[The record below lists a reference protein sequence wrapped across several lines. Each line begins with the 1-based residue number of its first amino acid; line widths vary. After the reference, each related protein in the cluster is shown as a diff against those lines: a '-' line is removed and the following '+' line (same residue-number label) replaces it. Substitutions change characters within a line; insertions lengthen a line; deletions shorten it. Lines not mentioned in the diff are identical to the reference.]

1 MDHAFIKRA
10 TNITSFNL
18 VTKDFETTKY
28 KEEIQ
33 HIFKMHFFPNFDLA
47 DTVDS
52 VNVQKLNSNIQKLKN
67 ENFELFKKMHSYN
80 LKGIGPGEVTLFF
93 LINNAHLGG
102 GSSGGVDLVVGSKK
116 YEVKAV
122 DVSPPGYASNFKLG
136 GTFDLSDVIAG
147 LLDLKRRVG
156 AGGEGVN
163 KAALEAIRRKY
174 PEELNVLLKKFVDR
188 SYDNYFKD
196 HEIIFIQN
204 STRNIGNILSVK
216 KVKKE
221 DISLDRVTSGVAKPL
236 VRL

>member
-1 MDHAFIKRA
+1 MDRNFIKRA

-18 VTKDFETTKY
+18 TTKDFETTKY

-33 HIFKMHFFPNFDLA
+33 HIFQLHFFPKFSLDNTTD
-47 DTVDS
+47 
-52 VNVQKLNSNIQKLKN
+52 NINMQKLNSNIQKLKN
-67 ENFELFKKMHSYN
+67 ENYELFLKMHSYN
-80 LKGIGPGEVTLFF
+80 LKGVGPGEVTLFF
-93 LINNAHLGG
+93 LVNNAVLGG
-102 GSSGGVDLVVGSKK
+102 GSSAGVDVLVGAKK

-122 DVSPPGYASNFKLG
+122 DVSPAGYASNFKLG
-136 GTFDLSDVIAG
+136 ATFDLSDVVAG
-147 LLDLKRRVG
+147 LTELKRRVG

-163 KAALEAIRRKY
+163 KAALEAIKRKY
-174 PEELNVLLKKFVDR
+174 PDELAALEKKFVDR

-204 STRNIGNILSVK
+204 STRNIGNILNIK

-221 DISLDRVTSGVAKPL
+221 DISLERVTSGVAKPL